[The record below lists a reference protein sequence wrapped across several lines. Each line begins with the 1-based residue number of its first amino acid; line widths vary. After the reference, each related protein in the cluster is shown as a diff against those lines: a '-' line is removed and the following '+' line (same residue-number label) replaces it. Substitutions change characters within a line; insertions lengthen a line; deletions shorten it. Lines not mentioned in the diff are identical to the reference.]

1 MSNIV
6 QPNECSK
13 NRLLQI
19 TELEIL
25 KEFINYCEQEQ
36 LQYYLAYGSLL
47 GAKRHN
53 GFIPWDDDVD
63 VAMPRKDYD
72 TFCSK
77 CAAHFSGR
85 YQFRHFRV
93 VADYDSYV
101 PRIEDDTVV
110 VVDLFGYETKA
121 WIDVFPIDGM
131 PPKNTWAN
139 RWHKVRL
146 WVTRTCINMAR
157 MASGVEF
164 RRENRS
170 YAKRAVL
177 AVLRVFNPGKFMN
190 SRKLYEALDRLL
202 KKYDGDLTGNCVD
215 FMGEQFKDEC
225 DISVYGNGRR
235 LLFEDMEMAVPEK
248 TEELLTQI
256 YGDYM
261 EPPPEYA
268 RNVHNFCDVRK
279 VK

>member
-1 MSNIV
+1 MV
-6 QPNECSK
+6 QSKECSK
-13 NRLLQI
+13 IRFLQV

-25 KEFINYCEQEQ
+25 KEFVNYCDREQ
-36 LQYYLAYGSLL
+36 LRYYQAYGSLL
-47 GAKRHN
+47 GAKRHK

-72 TFCSK
+72 IFCSQ

-93 VADYDSYV
+93 DARYDSYV

-110 VVDLFGYETKA
+110 VVDSFGNESKA
-121 WIDVFPIDGM
+121 WIDIFPIDGL

-139 RWHKVRL
+139 YWHKVRL
-146 WVTRTCINMAR
+146 LATRTCINMAR
-157 MASGVEF
+157 MARGVEF
-164 RRENRS
+164 RRGNQS
-170 YAKRAVL
+170 FAKKTVL
-177 AVLRVFNPGKFMN
+177 AILRVFNPGRFMN
-190 SRKLYEALDRLL
+190 SWKLYEVLDKLL
-202 KKYDGDLTGNCVD
+202 KQYDADLTGNCVD

-225 DISVYGNGRR
+225 ETSVYGNGRV
-235 LLFEDMEMAVPEK
+235 LLFEKMEMAVPDK

-261 EPPPEYA
+261 KLPPENA
-268 RNVHNFCDVRK
+268 RNVHNFYDVRK
-279 VK
+279 VKV